1 VNDPPNVTSTP
12 DRFQRSE
19 PAMMTPFTPFVRR
32 GSAVRYAEPLSSEL
46 NALASRREA
55 MYSALTWARVRTLAS
70 DG

>member
-1 VNDPPNVTSTP
+1 
-12 DRFQRSE
+12 
-19 PAMMTPFTPFVRR
+19 VRR